1 MPRVRILVVDDDPVI
16 NKLISDIL
24 QEEGWEIYSAQDG
37 EEAIR
42 MVHENPPD
50 LIILDLMMPKIN
62 GLEVCRH
69 VTDLFQIPIIMI
81 SGQCDTDTKVKCLNM
96 GAEDFITKPFSV
108 VDLIHRVKTVLQNR
122 NLA

>member
-24 QEEGWEIYSAQDG
+24 QEEGWEIYSARDG

-42 MVHENPPD
+42 MVHENSPD

-81 SGQCDTDTKVKCLNM
+81 SGQYDTDTKVKCLNI
-96 GAEDFITKPFSV
+96 GAEDYITKPFSV
-108 VDLIHRVKTVLQNR
+108 EELIHRVKTVLRNR
-122 NLA
+122 NFA

>member
-1 MPRVRILVVDDDPVI
+1 MPQVRILVVDDDPVI
-16 NKLISDIL
+16 NKLIRDIL
-24 QEEGWEIYSAQDG
+24 HEEGWEISSARDG

-42 MVHENPPD
+42 MVHENSPD
-50 LIILDLMMPKIN
+50 LIILDLMMPKID

-69 VTDLFQIPIIMI
+69 VTALFRIPIIMI

-108 VDLIHRVKTVLQNR
+108 EELVHRVKTVLQNK